1 VILIPIFNYDDIEIN
16 YVKKGKGEP
25 LVLLQ
30 GWATTLDG
38 WTFQIPF
45 FRRNMMVIALD
56 NRGIGGSSRPNYP
69 YTMDMFVDE
78 TKALLDSLGI
88 KQKIH
93 LCGISMGGM
102 IAQNFVLK
110 HPDMVKTLI
119 LLSTTPYYREENA
132 QPITEEYRAI
142 MLDLD
147 LEEGFKRKLDLMFS
161 ESFIRRV
168 NEEEVLRNALFDT
181 LMVKSASNATW
192 QDLENRGAALLNHD
206 TRDNLQ
212 KITQPTL
219 IMHGT
224 EDKFIPVEDA
234 HLLDEKIP
242 NSKLIT
248 LEGFGHGSL
257 LVEDA
262 ERVNNLIWNFIKEH
276 FD

>member
-1 VILIPIFNYDDIEIN
+1 M
-16 YVKKGKGEP
+16 KKGKGEP
-25 LVLLQ
+25 LVLIQ

-38 WTFQIPF
+38 WAFQIPF
-45 FRRNMMVIALD
+45 FRKNMMVIALD

-69 YTMDMFVDE
+69 YKMDMFVDE
-78 TKALLDSLGI
+78 TKALIDSLGI
-88 KQKIH
+88 QQKIH

-110 HPDMVKTLI
+110 YPDRVKTLI
-119 LLSTTPYYREENA
+119 LLATTPYLREEFV
-132 QPITEEYRAI
+132 QPINEEYRTI
-142 MLDLD
+142 MQDLD

-181 LMVKSASNATW
+181 LMIKSASNATW

-206 TRDNLQ
+206 TRESLQ

-219 IMHGT
+219 IIHGT
-224 EDKFIPVEDA
+224 EDKFIPIEDA

-248 LEGFGHGSL
+248 LEGFGHGSVL
-257 LVEDA
+257 IEDA
-262 ERVNNLIWNFIKEH
+262 ERVNNLIWSFIQEH
-276 FD
+276 LD

>member
-1 VILIPIFNYDDIEIN
+1 
-16 YVKKGKGEP
+16 
-25 LVLLQ
+25 
-30 GWATTLDG
+30 
-38 WTFQIPF
+38 
-45 FRRNMMVIALD
+45 
-56 NRGIGGSSRPNYP
+56 
-69 YTMDMFVDE
+69 MFVDE
-78 TKALLDSLGI
+78 TKALLDFLGI
-88 KQKIH
+88 QQKIH

-142 MLDLD
+142 MQDLD

-192 QDLENRGAALLNHD
+192 QDLENRGSALLNHD
-206 TRDNLQ
+206 TRNSLQ

-224 EDKFIPVEDA
+224 DDKFIPVEDA

-248 LEGFGHGSL
+248 LKGFGHGSI

-262 ERVNNLIWNFIKEH
+262 ERVNNLIWHFIQENL
-276 FD
+276 D